1 MKQWDLKTL
10 SICLA
15 VLGMAVSATLWFNS
29 SINGVR
35 SDIVESQYQT
45 TKVIAES
52 ESKTA
57 KAIAEVRVKVA
68 ESESKTTKAIAES
81 ESKTTKAIAELRHET
96 TKVIGELR
104 HETTK
109 AIAELRGELGALN
122 TRVDSLEE
130 KVEGVIEHLR
140 NRDAQ
145 TAPKDTS
152 TLDLEETSP

>member
-1 MKQWDLKTL
+1 MKQWDFKTV
-10 SICLA
+10 SICLT
-15 VLGMAVSATLWFNS
+15 MAVSAVLWFNS

-45 TKVIAES
+45 
-52 ESKTA
+52 A
-57 KAIAEVRVKVA
+57 KDIGELRGEVGEVRVKVVEVRVEVA
-68 ESESKTTKAIAES
+68 ESESRTTKAIAES
-81 ESKTTKAIAELRHET
+81 ESKTTKAI
-96 TKVIGELR
+96 GEVQ
-104 HETTK
+104 T
-109 AIAELRGELGALN
+109 GLGVLN
-122 TRVDSLEE
+122 ARVDSLEE

>member
-57 KAIAEVRVKVA
+57 KAIAEVRVKV
-68 ESESKTTKAIAES
+68 AES

>member
-52 ESKTA
+52 ESKT
-57 KAIAEVRVKVA
+57 
-68 ESESKTTKAIAES
+68 TKAI
-81 ESKTTKAIAELRHET
+81 
-96 TKVIGELR
+96 GEVQ
-104 HETTK
+104 T
-109 AIAELRGELGALN
+109 GLGVLN
-122 TRVDSLEE
+122 ARVDSLEE
-130 KVEGVIEHLR
+130 KVERVIEHLR

>member
-96 TKVIGELR
+96 TKAIG
-104 HETTK
+104 
-109 AIAELRGELGALN
+109 ELRGELGVLN
-122 TRVDSLEE
+122 ARVDSLEE